1 MRLLVVDD
9 HAAFG
14 EALAAYIEATTG
26 DIAVTIA
33 DGLDEATS
41 VLAARAIDLVLI
53 DVRMPGVE
61 GVRHLVER
69 CRAVYSGQVLLISGA
84 PSRRDVELAL
94 MLGVAGF
101 VTKTMSAKAIVAA
114 IRLVASGERF
124 FPLTLMGQD
133 PDQAGPELTDR
144 EAVALRMICSGAPN
158 KLIAKELGLE
168 LPTVKAIVRSLCI
181 KFNAAN
187 RTGVAIRAIE
197 LGL

>member
-1 MRLLVVDD
+1 MRLLVADD

-14 EALAAYIEATTG
+14 DALAAYIEATTG
-26 DIAVTIA
+26 DIAVTIVE
-33 DGLDEATS
+33 GLDEATS
-41 VLAARAIDLVLI
+41 VLSARAIDQLLI
-53 DVRMPGVE
+53 DIRMPGVE
-61 GVRHLVER
+61 GVRHIVDR
-69 CRAVYSGQVLLISGA
+69 CREVYSGPILLISGS
-84 PSRRDVELAL
+84 PVKRDVELAL
-94 MLGVAGF
+94 SLGVSGF

-124 FPLTLMGQD
+124 FPLSLLGQGD
-133 PDQAGPELTDR
+133 ARTGPDLTDR

-168 LPTVKAIVRSLCI
+168 LPTIKAIVRSLCI
-181 KFNAAN
+181 KFNASN